1 MQENYEPI
9 FSAYTSVRDGHYP
22 FPVESILAFT
32 LALNLSRDLSNKG
45 DLLEIGVEFGGT
57 ALLTA
62 QVLQEGET
70 LHLIDLKRTDRFAAS
85 FDTLSAQ
92 QQAQISFH
100 ECSSRSPALEDLTK
114 GTYRFMHIDGG
125 HSKEDVHDDA
135 HRFAALLAPKGI
147 VVFDDVFE
155 IRWPGVTEAVFE
167 YLADAPIAPFMIVD
181 RKLYCTRKEDH
192 AEVLA
197 QAREMMTGLEA
208 FGHIHSWVE
217 PYARADT
224 LIAKITPTAETRKV
238 FA

>member
-1 MQENYEPI
+1 MHKSYDAL
-9 FSAYTSVRDGHYP
+9 FGAYTSVRDGHYP
-22 FPVESILAFT
+22 FPIDSILAFAF
-32 LALNLSRDLSNKG
+32 ALNLSRDLSTKG

-85 FDTLSAQ
+85 FDKLSAQ

-114 GTYRFMHIDGG
+114 GAYRFIHIDGG
-125 HSKEDVHDDA
+125 HSKKDVHDDA
-135 HRFAALLAPKGI
+135 HRFAALLVPKGI

-155 IRWPGVTEAVFE
+155 IRWPGVTEAVLE
-167 YLADAPIAPFMIVD
+167 YLVDAPIAPFMIVD

-197 QAREMMTGLEA
+197 QAREMITGLEV
-208 FGHIHSWVE
+208 FGPLLSWVE
-217 PYARADT
+217 PYAGADT
-224 LIAKITPTAETRKV
+224 LTAKITPTAETRKL